1 MKNKKYKGPERRK
14 SLRVTYAPDKRPV
27 LKVGENEFEVAD
39 ISEMGLRFFND
50 RKIEFRHR
58 VRGTVKLLC
67 GESIDVEGMIVRK
80 KRIDIYMNVNNPILK
95 NVLMKEQQQI
105 DHNHD

>member
-67 GESIDVEGMIVRK
+67 GESIDVEGMILRK
-80 KRIDIYMNVNNPILK
+80 KRSDIYMNVNNPISK
-95 NVLMKEQQQI
+95 NVLMREQQLS
-105 DHNHD
+105 DLNHD